1 MLIAIIGD
9 SGRAGT
15 LFATVNP
22 VVFVATAVIVAV
34 FMLFG
39 VIFPTA
45 AGEVFGSVH
54 AYVAEYFGWVC
65 LLAVTC
71 FLAFLLYLVFSRYG
85 YIRLGQPEERPKF
98 GLLAWF
104 SIDADLHC
112 GDTADCHVFRD
123 LIGFRHPRDRQ
134 VHLPREQALAA
145 ASAGDLGYHRS
156 GNTRSKAS
164 SRPGGSVP
172 MSDYGR
178 SSAGLIVVAALVIA
192 AFVVPYT
199 LLRDIESF

>member
-104 SIDADLHC
+104 SIDADLHH
-112 GDTADCHVFRD
+112 GR
-123 LIGFRHPRDRQ
+123 
-134 VHLPREQALAA
+134 
-145 ASAGDLGYHRS
+145 ASRGRYPDVCVCQPVSLCCS